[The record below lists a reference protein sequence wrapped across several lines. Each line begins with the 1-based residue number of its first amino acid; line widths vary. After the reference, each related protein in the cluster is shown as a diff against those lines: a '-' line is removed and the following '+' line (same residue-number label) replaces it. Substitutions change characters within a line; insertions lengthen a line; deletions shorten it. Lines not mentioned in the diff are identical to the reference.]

1 MDDFLGQAAEFYL
14 GFYQHSHLQF
24 YPSIVL
30 MTTEKHN
37 VSYSIEAPGIGYYG
51 SGIITADDEV
61 VLHLPDDVVVSYF
74 DDYNKGIYIR
84 TSSRKVTVYGQAFV
98 EGYSRTQGYYWPY
111 TEHLEAFVAIP
122 VIDLCSREYYYYAV
136 SSSGYSLYYNSSVL
150 VVGTEDNTVIKLTG
164 AKSVTV
170 SVGYYPTHLIP
181 GKEYSFKIN
190 RLQTMY
196 IGSPDDLTGSKIV
209 ADKQVSVFSGH
220 QHGNITNTLSDN
232 MYSRSYLVEQI
243 PPTVLWGKVHY
254 VTPLSKLV
262 SASYVIKVVASK
274 QCVIKIY
281 CNSSSLPTFTT
292 ALYEGQFV
300 NKTFSNNETCTV
312 LSTAEVLVAQFS
324 FGVHSSNGL
333 MMTLVPSREQYYND
347 FILST
352 INGSA
357 GHHYINVIVTA
368 EYYQPSMIYITT
380 AEYNRSLETQQ
391 WVPIKVNNIIEA
403 YATQVNITYGTS
415 KVFHIN
421 DAAMMMIIVYG
432 LSSYGSYGAAISNN
446 INKGTVTLNIH
457 MHRYLHI

>member
-1 MDDFLGQAAEFYL
+1 
-14 GFYQHSHLQF
+14 
-24 YPSIVL
+24 

-51 SGIITADDEV
+51 NGIITADHEII
-61 VLHLPDDVVVSYF
+61 LYLPDRVAVSSF

-84 TSSRKVTVYGQAFV
+84 TSSRKVTVYGQVYVQAYILD
-98 EGYSRTQGYYWPY
+98 YSHTQGYYQQH
-111 TEHLEAFVAIP
+111 TKQLKVFVATP
-122 VIDLCSREYYYYAV
+122 VTDLCSREYYYYAV
-136 SSSGYSLYYNSSVL
+136 SSSGYSSRYSSVL
-150 VVGTEDNTVIKLTG
+150 LVGTQDNTAIKLTVT
-164 AKSVTV
+164 KPVTV
-170 SVGYYPTHLIP
+170 SVRNYPTNLIP

-196 IGSPDDLTGSKIV
+196 IGSHDDLTGSKIV
-209 ADKQVSVFSGH
+209 ANKQVSMFSGH

-232 MYSRSYLVEQI
+232 MYSQSYLVEQI

-300 NKTFSNNETCTV
+300 NKTFSNNETCTI

-333 MMTLVPSREQYYND
+333 TMTLVPSRKQYYNG

-357 GHHYINVIVTA
+357 GHHYINIIITA
-368 EYYQPSMIYITT
+368 EYYQPNMIYITT
-380 AEYNRSLETQQ
+380 AGYNRSLDKQQ

-403 YATQVNITYGTS
+403 YATEVNITYGMS
-415 KVFHIN
+415 KIFHIN
-421 DAAMMMIIVYG
+421 EAAMMMIIAYG
-432 LSSYGSYGAAISNN
+432 LSSYGSYGAAISNH
-446 INKGTVTLNIH
+446 INKGTVTLNVC
-457 MHRYLHI
+457 MYKYLCI